1 MKAEELRSLQDRLDT
16 GSKLL
21 ERIRLLESLKEAC
34 ASEKLQVQV
43 VPAEN
48 GKPELVQVFAWNQD
62 RKSYFEVANRGAISG
77 GVIRSAI
84 EDAVIAALAEA
95 RSDLDKF

>member
-1 MKAEELRSLQDRLDT
+1 MKAEELRALQDRLDT

-34 ASEKLQVQV
+34 VSERLQVEV
-43 VPAEN
+43 CAGPD
-48 GKPELVQVFAWNQD
+48 GKPEVSRVFAW
-62 RKSYFEVANRGAISG
+62 KAETSSYFEVANRGAISG
-77 GVIRSAI
+77 KVIRSAI

-95 RSDLDKF
+95 RSDLEKF